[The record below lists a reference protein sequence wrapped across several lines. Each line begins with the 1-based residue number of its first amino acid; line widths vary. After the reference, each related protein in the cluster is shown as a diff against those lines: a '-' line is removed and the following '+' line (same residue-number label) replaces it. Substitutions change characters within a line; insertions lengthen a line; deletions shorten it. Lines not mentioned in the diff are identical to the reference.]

1 MASKKFYA
9 DLELQTN
16 VRISGDGV
24 DTTQGGTTGSD
35 KIITSGA
42 VHSALGTKAEL
53 AGSASQDF
61 STDNLTVNGDLTLI
75 GKINQETVNDLSVQ
89 DRTITLNDGGT
100 LGTNTSGFIVDGS
113 GISTDAELY
122 YDGSDNT
129 WKIKESDVSA
139 VAISTFDGA
148 YGSLTGA
155 PTTIAPSAHTHA
167 ASEIDSGTFA
177 NARIAE
183 ANVTQHE
190 GALSIG
196 YSQLTSVPTTFA
208 PSAHNHAAS
217 EINSGTF
224 GDARIAQSNVT
235 QHEAALG
242 IDWSQLASVPTSFA
256 PSAHTHA
263 AADITSGAFA
273 DARISQA
280 SVVQYQ
286 AALLIEA
293 SQITSGSMADAR
305 IQESNVTQHEDALE
319 IDWSQLVSVPN
330 FHKTYTKAIAAA
342 TSATATLANA
352 TEVTNAL
359 VQIIDNNGA
368 IIDCQV
374 VKSGADI
381 EVSVDVAVTGTI
393 VITTFTAA
401 ATAL

>member
-9 DLELQTN
+9 DLDLQTN
-16 VRISGDGV
+16 VRITGDGV
-24 DTTQGGTTGSD
+24 DTTNGGTSGSD
-35 KIITSGA
+35 KLITSGA
-42 VHSALGTKAEL
+42 VKSGLGTKAPIN
-53 AGSASQDF
+53 GSAAQDF
-61 STDNLTVNGDLTLI
+61 NTNNLTVNGDLTLK
-75 GKINQETVNDLSVQ
+75 GKINQETVTDLSVE

-122 YDGSDNT
+122 YDGGDNT

-148 YGSLTGA
+148 YSSLTGA
-155 PTTIAPSAHTHA
+155 PTSFTPAAHTHA

-183 ANVTQHE
+183 GNVTQHE
-190 GALSIG
+190 AALSIA

-208 PSAHNHAAS
+208 PAAHNHAAADINSGTFADARIAESNVTQHEDALSIAYSQLTSVPTTFAPAAHNHAAS
-217 EINSGTF
+217 DINSGTF

-235 QHEAALG
+235 Q
-242 IDWSQLASVPTSFA
+242 
-256 PSAHTHA
+256 
-263 AADITSGAFA
+263 
-273 DARISQA
+273 
-280 SVVQYQ
+280 YQ
-286 AALLIEA
+286 SALLIEA
-293 SQITSGSMADAR
+293 SQINAGTMADAR
-305 IQESNVTQHEDALE
+305 IAESNVTQHEDALE

-359 VQIIDNNGA
+359 VQVIDNNGA
-368 IIDCQV
+368 LIDCQV
-374 VKSGADI
+374 VKTGSDV